1 MSDGPLPLKRDVAK
15 MLLRKGSLF
24 VHLDPRAS
32 DVFVPPWLRH
42 QAQLVLQVGFD
53 MPIPIP
59 DLRVDEDGV
68 FGTLSFSRNPFTCAV
83 PWHAVFALVGDEG
96 RGMVWPESMPP
107 EIAAEVERE
116 AMRSKLGGDSGRD
129 DMPRSTS
136 STSRGDFVRAD
147 FESPRKNRD
156 GTRILHEGPYAEL
169 PGPKEREVAVLRAA
183 EPNGRPRRGDSNRP
197 PAGKSGGARRRA
209 LPPYLRVVK

>member
-42 QAQLVLQVGFD
+42 QAQLVLQVGYD

-59 DLRVDEDGV
+59 DLRVDDDGV

-116 AMRSKLGGDSGRD
+116 AMRSKLGGDGRD
-129 DMPRSTS
+129 EAPRAPRSDFIRGDFG
-136 STSRGDFVRAD
+136 SRGDGDSR
-147 FESPRKNRD
+147 
-156 GTRILHEGPYAEL
+156 GTRILREGPYAEV
-169 PGPKEREVAVLRAA
+169 PGPKEREAQVLRAA
-183 EPNGRPRRGDSNRP
+183 EPNG
-197 PAGKSGGARRRA
+197 
-209 LPPYLRVVK
+209 

>member
-59 DLRVDEDGV
+59 DLRVDDDGV

-116 AMRSKLGGDSGRD
+116 ASRSSKLGGDTRGADAGGR
-129 DMPRSTS
+129 T
-136 STSRGDFVRAD
+136 
-147 FESPRKNRD
+147 RD
-156 GTRILHEGPYAEL
+156 SEYDTRGTRIMKDSSYSEI
-169 PGPKEREVAVLRAA
+169 PGPSERQAAVFRAVG
-183 EPNGRPRRGDSNRP
+183 PGRSRRDSNRP
-197 PAGKSGGARRRA
+197 GAGRSGGRRKA

>member
-59 DLRVDEDGV
+59 DLRVDDDGV

-96 RGMVWPESMPP
+96 RGMVWPESMPA

-116 AMRSKLGGDSGRD
+116 AMRSKVGSEPARGSDTRQLRDASRDTRIGGDSPLVGL
-129 DMPRSTS
+129 S
-136 STSRGDFVRAD
+136 
-147 FESPRKNRD
+147 
-156 GTRILHEGPYAEL
+156 
-169 PGPKEREVAVLRAA
+169 GPKEREVATLRAA
-183 EPNGRPRRGDSNRP
+183 EPGGRRRDSNRP
-197 PAGKSGGARRRA
+197 GASKSGGRRRA

>member
-59 DLRVDEDGV
+59 DLRVDDDGV

-116 AMRSKLGGDSGRD
+116 AMRSKISGDAEP
-129 DMPRSTS
+129 PRRSDFV
-136 STSRGDFVRAD
+136 RGDFDSRTNG
-147 FESPRKNRD
+147 RRD
-156 GTRILHEGPYAEL
+156 SDSRGTRILREGPYADIA
-169 PGPKEREVAVLRAA
+169 GPKEREPAVLRAA
-183 EPNGRPRRGDSNRP
+183 EPRAPRRGDSNRP
-197 PAGKSGGARRRA
+197 PAGRTAGRRRA

>member
-42 QAQLVLQVGFD
+42 QAKLVLQVGYD

-59 DLRVDEDGV
+59 DLRVDDEGV

-83 PWHAVFALVGDEG
+83 PWHSVFALVGDEG
-96 RGMVWPESMPP
+96 RGMVWPESMPS

-116 AMRSKLGGDSGRD
+116 AMRSKLSGESGRD
-129 DMPRSTS
+129 
-136 STSRGDFVRAD
+136 A
-147 FESPRKNRD
+147 ESPRTGLRSEISRNELDGPRA
-156 GTRILHEGPYAEL
+156 GTRLLREG
-169 PGPKEREVAVLRAA
+169 
-183 EPNGRPRRGDSNRP
+183 
-197 PAGKSGGARRRA
+197 
-209 LPPYLRVVK
+209 

>member
-59 DLRVDEDGV
+59 DLRVDDDGV

-96 RGMVWPESMPP
+96 RGMVWPESMPA

-116 AMRSKLGGDSGRD
+116 ASRSTPKIGGD
-129 DMPRSTS
+129 
-136 STSRGDFVRAD
+136 
-147 FESPRKNRD
+147 NRD
-156 GTRILHEGPYAEL
+156 ADTGRRLRDTELDTRGGTRILRDSSFSEI
-169 PGPKEREVAVLRAA
+169 PGPNERQAAVFRAVS
-183 EPNGRPRRGDSNRP
+183 PTGRSRRDSSRP
-197 PAGKSGGARRRA
+197 AAGRSGGRRKA

>member
-53 MPIPIP
+53 MPIPIH
-59 DLRVDEDGV
+59 DLRVDDDGV

-96 RGMVWPESMPP
+96 RGMVWPESMPA

-116 AMRSKLGGDSGRD
+116 AMRSKVGSEPPRASDTRQLRD
-129 DMPRSTS
+129 ASRDPRIVS
-136 STSRGDFVRAD
+136 D
-147 FESPRKNRD
+147 
-156 GTRILHEGPYAEL
+156 
-169 PGPKEREVAVLRAA
+169 GPKEREVATLRAA
-183 EPNGRPRRGDSNRP
+183 EPGGRRRDSNRP
-197 PAGKSGGARRRA
+197 GASKSGGRRRA

>member
-59 DLRVDEDGV
+59 DLRVDDDGV

-116 AMRSKLGGDSGRD
+116 AMRSKIGGDSREGEA
-129 DMPRSTS
+129 PRRT
-136 STSRGDFVRAD
+136 DFVRGE
-147 FESPRKNRD
+147 FESRASRD
-156 GTRILHEGPYAEL
+156 SRDNAGTRLLREGPYADL
-169 PGPKEREVAVLRAA
+169 PGPAPKPREINVLRAA
-183 EPNGRPRRGDSNRP
+183 EPDGRPRRGDSNRP
-197 PAGKSGGARRRA
+197 PASRTAGRRRA

>member
-59 DLRVDEDGV
+59 DLRVDDDGV

-116 AMRSKLGGDSGRD
+116 AMRSKIGGDSSRERENEA
-129 DMPRSTS
+129 PRRS
-136 STSRGDFVRAD
+136 DFVRGE
-147 FESPRKNRD
+147 FESRPNRD
-156 GTRILHEGPYAEL
+156 TDSRGTRILRDGAFAEI
-169 PGPKEREVAVLRAA
+169 PGPKEREAAVLRAA
-183 EPNGRPRRGDSNRP
+183 EPNGRPRRGDSSRP
-197 PAGKSGGARRRA
+197 PAGRAAAGRRRA

>member
-59 DLRVDEDGV
+59 DLRVDDDGV

-129 DMPRSTS
+129 VEAPR
-136 STSRGDFVRAD
+136 SRGDFIRGE
-147 FESPRKNRD
+147 FESRPSRDGGDPR
-156 GTRILHEGPYAEL
+156 GTRILREGGPYAEL
-169 PGPKEREVAVLRAA
+169 PGPKAREPAVLRAA
-183 EPNGRPRRGDSNRP
+183 EPHGRLRKGDSNRP
-197 PAGKSGGARRRA
+197 PAGRAAGRRRA
-209 LPPYLRVVK
+209 LPPYLRIVK